1 MTADSSL
8 GQLTYHV
15 PSDLNVYNV
24 ISIVVNRIYSFCVSI
39 GLRTDVPAKS
49 LVDVGRRRHA
59 DVIFLVGR
67 VRLLPP
73 FLLLTTWRPCHGV
86 GGRRRCTGGCLGS
99 ARSRCDRVV
108 KRTCVW
114 IVGSCVWVIR
124 RQTVTR
130 ARIGRYD
137 WLLPELG
144 PARR

>member
-24 ISIVVNRIYSFCVSI
+24 ISIVINRIYSFCVSI

-67 VRLLPP
+67 VSLLSP
-73 FLLLTTWRPCHGV
+73 FLLLTTCCHGV

-108 KRTCVW
+108 EWTC
-114 IVGSCVWVIR
+114 C
-124 RQTVTR
+124 
-130 ARIGRYD
+130 
-137 WLLPELG
+137 ELSV
-144 PARR
+144 